1 MEKARAYNI
10 EVYAGDGE
18 LEKLKEVLGKNPSQ
32 EDLDIA
38 LINAIAYSQL
48 ETADAL
54 LLLGASFSNYNYQA
68 VYYVVHNDELE
79 GLQYAISKG
88 VDINIQQGM
97 ILNESIITAINSK
110 STVLLEWVLKNN
122 ADLKFIT
129 KNSLKLVQKYGTNEI
144 KQLLQS
150 VI

>member
-1 MEKARAYNI
+1 MEKARVYKI
-10 EVYAGDGE
+10 EIFVGDGE
-18 LEKLKEVLGKNPSQ
+18 LEKLKEILGKNPSQ

-68 VYYVVHNDELE
+68 VYYAVHNDELE

-97 ILNESIITAINSK
+97 VLRNLSKITVVFHFIFIVDVS
-110 STVLLEWVLKNN
+110 LKNSSIARLCN
-122 ADLKFIT
+122 DFLPHLNK
-129 KNSLKLVQKYGTNEI
+129 KYFM
-144 KQLLQS
+144 
-150 VI
+150 